1 MLLDNNYRH
10 HFHGSH
16 LVDSGPYAYFY
27 IVPDALLYKAQKD
40 SLVGTNLGHCRYHL
54 IRQGNALACGPYYSP
69 HISGQYITG
78 VEKLNQ
84 FLVFYLDVNFGGR
97 LVLLD

>member
-1 MLLDNNYRH
+1 MLLDYYYHH
-10 HFHGSH
+10 HFHGCH
-16 LVDSGPYAYFY
+16 LVNSSPYLCFY
-27 IVPDALLYKAQKD
+27 IVPDALLFKAQKD
-40 SLVGTNLGHCRYHL
+40 SLVGTNLANCRYHL

-97 LVLLD
+97 LVMLN